1 MSSPKS
7 SDRKSGRKQS
17 FSHQR
22 SSNED
27 IYQQDEYDTPNQIL
41 DRVKCD
47 HVTVTKPEE
56 DRRRRTIIVEKK
68 NGSYGFMLQSYGIH
82 YKKEQEIE
90 MITYVDHVDYDG
102 PAYRA
107 GMREGDVILSI
118 NGVDM
123 EKADH
128 KALVSFI
135 KSCDS
140 RMRMVVL
147 FEDCVRKVDL
157 HMRYI
162 QLQRTLQAKVEELE
176 KVEIKERELMEGKWK
191 THSLPAR
198 KKSSHSSKDTANQN
212 ILTENGESSMSRPT
226 LSTEDVAKVQ
236 PIYVPKQNFMLAY
249 RPHHFIDQHGRSYYL
264 HQPATAIINGDS
276 SYVGWH
282 SNRSINSSKSCD
294 QQENWAPPDQPVQQR
309 RRSHYVVEVS
319 RRCSTSSDVPNRS
332 QQQQPHCKQHNF
344 TNRASQRSSSQGD
357 NCPRW
362 GCIRTGGGASGRRR
376 NDGGGGHD
384 ADDDDDDD
392 NDDDDDDGGS
402 VEAYDLSADGG
413 AACCPG
419 SQCVP
424 TRRHRR
430 RRKSSSARGG
440 RDKSPD
446 CKSESSYCRKGHE
459 KRRNSTRNEVP
470 DEHNPS
476 LQHVTSTSGNH
487 GYSNLVNDRY
497 ASDERMCQSTSIGG
511 GGGGGGGRP
520 SQNSLTENSPASYT
534 TSLSTDTL
542 YWDDDPIAAGQPSAA
557 SRQHSVKSQSSSTYR
572 RDNCAV
578 KPVKSWDNL
587 TTKAFGGYGFGYEY
601 LDRDQIVN
609 NSAGGGGTGTGQHH
623 MVYLQLKNVKGGQK
637 HHGGHHHHHH
647 HNHQHPQQQHN
658 LQQQQQQHNHHN
670 NNQQRSNH
678 NGHHHHRH
686 NAGGRI
692 RHPTKSTET
701 LLTLPPQ
708 YPIAAIESSAS
719 CEYLDACSSSSSLAA
734 GGYFA
739 GYVRNDKA
747 SQTDCRRYAAQHQQ
761 PPPPEVTR
769 L

>member
-1 MSSPKS
+1 MRGDFHARECFYIYTLYAAVVSYLLVFLNTFFFFFIRLHFFFFKFNVRTLSYRNNITAVVKPIKCSSCFGAKYLLSPYSRASDGYALRPTMSSPKP

-128 KALVSFI
+128 KALVNFI

-198 KKSSHSSKDTANQN
+198 KKSSHSSKDTANQK

-236 PIYVPKQNFMLAY
+236 QIYVPKQNFMLAY

-264 HQPATAIINGDS
+264 HQPTTAIINGDS

-282 SNRSINSSKSCD
+282 SNNPNYNKKYE
-294 QQENWAPPDQPVQQR
+294 QQENWAPPADQPVQQR

-319 RRCSTSSDVPNRS
+319 RRCSTSSDGPNRS
-332 QQQQPHCKQHNF
+332 QQQQQPTAQHCKQHNF
-344 TNRASQRSSSQGD
+344 TCRASQRSSSQ
-357 NCPRW
+357 
-362 GCIRTGGGASGRRR
+362 
-376 NDGGGGHD
+376 
-384 ADDDDDDD
+384 
-392 NDDDDDDGGS
+392 
-402 VEAYDLSADGG
+402 E
-413 AACCPG
+413 
-419 SQCVP
+419 
-424 TRRHRR
+424 
-430 RRKSSSARGG
+430 
-440 RDKSPD
+440 
-446 CKSESSYCRKGHE
+446 CKSETSFCRKGHE
-459 KRRNSTRNEVP
+459 KRRNSSRNDV
-470 DEHNPS
+470 DEHKS
-476 LQHVTSTSGNH
+476 QQHGGGHGHGH
-487 GYSNLVNDRY
+487 GYANLVNDRY
-497 ASDERMCQSTSIGG
+497 ASDERICQSTSTGICD
-511 GGGGGGGRP
+511 GRP
-520 SQNSLTENSPASYT
+520 QNSLTENSPASYT

-542 YWDDDPIAAGQPSAA
+542 YWDEDPMTAAIGSHSSSVA

-572 RDNCAV
+572 RENCAV

-609 NSAGGGGTGTGQHH
+609 NNNNNNNNNSGGGGQQQH

-637 HHGGHHHHHH
+637 HSHGHHHHHHQHHKNHHHHHHHH
-647 HNHQHPQQQHN
+647 HN
-658 LQQQQQQHNHHN
+658 
-670 NNQQRSNH
+670 
-678 NGHHHHRH
+678 G
-686 NAGGRI
+686 GGRM
-692 RHPTKSTET
+692 RHPTKSTEA
-701 LLTLPPQ
+701 LLSLPPQ
-708 YPIAAIESSAS
+708 YPIAAVESSAS
-719 CEYLDACSSSSSLAA
+719 CEYLDSCSSSA
-734 GGYFA
+734 GGRYFS
-739 GYVRNDKA
+739 YIKNDKA
-747 SQTDCRRYAAQHQQ
+747 SQTDCRRYAAAAAHLQ
-761 PPPPEVTR
+761 PEVTR

>member
-198 KKSSHSSKDTANQN
+198 KKSSHSSKDPANQN

-344 TNRASQRSSSQGD
+344 TNRASQRSSSQ
-357 NCPRW
+357 
-362 GCIRTGGGASGRRR
+362 
-376 NDGGGGHD
+376 
-384 ADDDDDDD
+384 
-392 NDDDDDDGGS
+392 
-402 VEAYDLSADGG
+402 
-413 AACCPG
+413 
-419 SQCVP
+419 
-424 TRRHRR
+424 
-430 RRKSSSARGG
+430 
-440 RDKSPD
+440 D

-511 GGGGGGGRP
+511 GGGGGSSRP

-542 YWDDDPIAAGQPSAA
+542 YWDDDPMAAGQPSAA

-609 NSAGGGGTGTGQHH
+609 NGAGGGGTGSGQHH

-637 HHGGHHHHHH
+637 HHGNHHHHHH
-647 HNHQHPQQQHN
+647 HNHQHSQQQHN
-658 LQQQQQQHNHHN
+658 LQQHNHHN

-719 CEYLDACSSSSSLAA
+719 CEYLDACSLSSSLAA

-747 SQTDCRRYAAQHQQ
+747 SQTDCRRYAAHQQ
-761 PPPPEVTR
+761 PPPEVTR

>member
-128 KALVSFI
+128 KALVNFI

-198 KKSSHSSKDTANQN
+198 KKSSHSSKDTINQK

-226 LSTEDVAKVQ
+226 LSTEDVAKAQ

-276 SYVGWH
+276 SYVGWQ
-282 SNRSINSSKSCD
+282 SNRSNNSSKNCD

-344 TNRASQRSSSQGD
+344 TSRASQRSSSQ
-357 NCPRW
+357 
-362 GCIRTGGGASGRRR
+362 
-376 NDGGGGHD
+376 
-384 ADDDDDDD
+384 
-392 NDDDDDDGGS
+392 
-402 VEAYDLSADGG
+402 
-413 AACCPG
+413 
-419 SQCVP
+419 
-424 TRRHRR
+424 
-430 RRKSSSARGG
+430 
-440 RDKSPD
+440 D
-446 CKSESSYCRKGHE
+446 CKSEGSYCRKGHE
-459 KRRNSTRNEVP
+459 KRRNSTRNDVS
-470 DEHNPS
+470 DEHMS
-476 LQHVTSTSGNH
+476 LQHAAGGNH
-487 GYSNLVNDRY
+487 GYTNLVNDRY
-497 ASDERMCQSTSIGG
+497 ASDERMCQSTSI
-511 GGGGGGGRP
+511 GGGRP

-542 YWDDDPIAAGQPSAA
+542 YWDDDPMAAGQQTLSAA

-609 NSAGGGGTGTGQHH
+609 NNNNNGGGGGSGQHH

-647 HNHQHPQQQHN
+647 HHHHQHSQQ
-658 LQQQQQQHNHHN
+658 HHN
-670 NNQQRSNH
+670 NHNQQRSNH
-678 NGHHHHRH
+678 NGGGGGGGHHHHRH
-686 NAGGRI
+686 NADGRI
-692 RHPTKSTET
+692 RHPTKSTEA
-701 LLTLPPQ
+701 LLSLPPQ
-708 YPIAAIESSAS
+708 YPIAAIESSTS
-719 CEYLDACSSSSSLAA
+719 CEYLDACSSQSSLAA
-734 GGYFA
+734 GGGYFA

-747 SQTDCRRYAAQHQQ
+747 SQTDCRRYSAQHQQ
-761 PPPPEVTR
+761 QLPPAEVTR

>member
-128 KALVSFI
+128 KALVNFI

-198 KKSSHSSKDTANQN
+198 KKSSHSSKDTANQK

-226 LSTEDVAKVQ
+226 LSTEDVAKAQ

-276 SYVGWH
+276 SYVGWQ
-282 SNRSINSSKSCD
+282 SNRSNNSSKNFD

-344 TNRASQRSSSQGD
+344 TSRASQRSSSQ
-357 NCPRW
+357 
-362 GCIRTGGGASGRRR
+362 
-376 NDGGGGHD
+376 
-384 ADDDDDDD
+384 
-392 NDDDDDDGGS
+392 
-402 VEAYDLSADGG
+402 
-413 AACCPG
+413 
-419 SQCVP
+419 
-424 TRRHRR
+424 
-430 RRKSSSARGG
+430 
-440 RDKSPD
+440 D
-446 CKSESSYCRKGHE
+446 CKSEGSYCRKGHE
-459 KRRNSTRNEVP
+459 KRRNSARNDVA
-470 DEHNPS
+470 DEHNPP
-476 LQHVTSTSGNH
+476 LQHANGGNH
-487 GYSNLVNDRY
+487 GYTNLVNDRY
-497 ASDERMCQSTSIGG
+497 ASDERMCQSTSI
-511 GGGGGGGRP
+511 GGGRP

-542 YWDDDPIAAGQPSAA
+542 YWDDDPMAAGQQAPSAA

-609 NSAGGGGTGTGQHH
+609 NNNGGGGGNGSGQHH

-647 HNHQHPQQQHN
+647 HHHQHPQQHHN
-658 LQQQQQQHNHHN
+658 SQHNHHN
-670 NNQQRSNH
+670 QQRSSH
-678 NGHHHHRH
+678 NGGGHHHHRH
-686 NAGGRI
+686 NADGRI
-692 RHPTKSTET
+692 RHPTKSTEA
-701 LLTLPPQ
+701 LLSLPPQ

-734 GGYFA
+734 GGGYFA

-761 PPPPEVTR
+761 QMPPSEVTR

>member
-1 MSSPKS
+1 MMSSPKS
-7 SDRKSGRKQS
+7 SDRKPSTTGRKQS
-17 FSHQR
+17 FSQHK

-27 IYQQDEYDTPNQIL
+27 VYRPQDEYDTPNQIL

-56 DRRRRTIIVEKK
+56 DRRRRTIIVEKN

-128 KALVSFI
+128 KTLVGFI
-135 KSCDS
+135 KSCDA

-198 KKSSHSSKDTANQN
+198 KKSNHSSKTNAAERKNV
-212 ILTENGESSMSRPT
+212 LTENGDSPMSRPT
-226 LSTEDVAKVQ
+226 LSTEDVAKPQ

-249 RPHHFIDQHGRSYYL
+249 RPQHFVDQHGRSYYL

-276 SYVGWH
+276 NYVGWH
-282 SNRSINSSKSCD
+282 SNRPASNNNNFEHH
-294 QQENWAPPDQPVQQR
+294 ENWNVSDQPVQR

-319 RRCSTSSDVPNRS
+319 RRCSTSSSDVPNRS
-332 QQQQPHCKQHNF
+332 QQQQYNEGSKQNF
-344 TNRASQRSSSQGD
+344 PNRASQRSSSQ
-357 NCPRW
+357 
-362 GCIRTGGGASGRRR
+362 
-376 NDGGGGHD
+376 
-384 ADDDDDDD
+384 
-392 NDDDDDDGGS
+392 
-402 VEAYDLSADGG
+402 E
-413 AACCPG
+413 
-419 SQCVP
+419 
-424 TRRHRR
+424 
-430 RRKSSSARGG
+430 
-440 RDKSPD
+440 

-459 KRRNSTRNEVP
+459 KRRHSSARNH
-470 DEHNPS
+470 DEPS
-476 LQHVTSTSGNH
+476 SRHAHRGD
-487 GYSNLVNDRY
+487 GYATLVDNYSRY
-497 ASDERMCQSTSIGG
+497 ASDERVCSRHQLLHGSVTD
-511 GGGGGGGRP
+511 
-520 SQNSLTENSPASYT
+520 NSPASYT

-542 YWDDDPIAAGQPSAA
+542 YWDDDPLQQPSAA
-557 SRQHSVKSQSSSTYR
+557 NSRQHSVKSQSSSAYR
-572 RDNCAV
+572 RERCGGAV

-587 TTKAFGGYGFGYEY
+587 TTKSFGGYGFGYDY
-601 LDRDQIVN
+601 LDRDQMHQQQ
-609 NSAGGGGTGTGQHH
+609 QHT
-623 MVYLQLKNVKGGQK
+623 VYMQLKNVVKPAAGGYDK
-637 HHGGHHHHHH
+637 NNGGHHHHQHDGGDRHRQHQHHHH
-647 HNHQHPQQQHN
+647 HNNRCQQH
-658 LQQQQQQHNHHN
+658 
-670 NNQQRSNH
+670 
-678 NGHHHHRH
+678 GRH
-686 NAGGRI
+686 AV
-692 RHPTKSTET
+692 TAKSTEA

-708 YPIAAIESSAS
+708 YPTATAAS
-719 CEYLDACSSSSSLAA
+719 CEFLDACDA
-734 GGYFA
+734 YDDDDDD
-739 GYVRNDKA
+739 YRNDKA
-747 SQTDCRRYAAQHQQ
+747 SQTDCRRHRVNNAAAAHQQ
-761 PPPPEVTR
+761 QSEVTR

>member
-1 MSSPKS
+1 MRGDFHARECFYIYTLYAAVVSYLLVFLNTFFFFFIRLHFFFFKFNVRTLSYRNNITAVVKPIKCSSCFGAKYLLSPYSRASDGYALRPTMSSPKP

-128 KALVSFI
+128 KALVNFI

-198 KKSSHSSKDTANQN
+198 KKSSHSSKDTANQK

-236 PIYVPKQNFMLAY
+236 QIYVPKQNFMLAY

-264 HQPATAIINGDS
+264 HQPTTAIINGDS

-282 SNRSINSSKSCD
+282 R
-294 QQENWAPPDQPVQQR
+294 
-309 RRSHYVVEVS
+309 
-319 RRCSTSSDVPNRS
+319 
-332 QQQQPHCKQHNF
+332 
-344 TNRASQRSSSQGD
+344 
-357 NCPRW
+357 
-362 GCIRTGGGASGRRR
+362 
-376 NDGGGGHD
+376 
-384 ADDDDDDD
+384 
-392 NDDDDDDGGS
+392 
-402 VEAYDLSADGG
+402 
-413 AACCPG
+413 
-419 SQCVP
+419 
-424 TRRHRR
+424 
-430 RRKSSSARGG
+430 
-440 RDKSPD
+440 
-446 CKSESSYCRKGHE
+446 
-459 KRRNSTRNEVP
+459 
-470 DEHNPS
+470 
-476 LQHVTSTSGNH
+476 
-487 GYSNLVNDRY
+487 
-497 ASDERMCQSTSIGG
+497 
-511 GGGGGGGRP
+511 
-520 SQNSLTENSPASYT
+520 
-534 TSLSTDTL
+534 
-542 YWDDDPIAAGQPSAA
+542 
-557 SRQHSVKSQSSSTYR
+557 
-572 RDNCAV
+572 
-578 KPVKSWDNL
+578 
-587 TTKAFGGYGFGYEY
+587 
-601 LDRDQIVN
+601 
-609 NSAGGGGTGTGQHH
+609 
-623 MVYLQLKNVKGGQK
+623 
-637 HHGGHHHHHH
+637 
-647 HNHQHPQQQHN
+647 
-658 LQQQQQQHNHHN
+658 
-670 NNQQRSNH
+670 
-678 NGHHHHRH
+678 
-686 NAGGRI
+686 
-692 RHPTKSTET
+692 
-701 LLTLPPQ
+701 
-708 YPIAAIESSAS
+708 
-719 CEYLDACSSSSSLAA
+719 
-734 GGYFA
+734 
-739 GYVRNDKA
+739 
-747 SQTDCRRYAAQHQQ
+747 
-761 PPPPEVTR
+761 
-769 L
+769 

>member
-198 KKSSHSSKDTANQN
+198 KKSSHSSKDPANQN

-362 GCIRTGGGASGRRR
+362 GCIRTGGGASSRRR

-384 ADDDDDDD
+384 ADDDDDD
-392 NDDDDDDGGS
+392 NDDDDGDGGS

-440 RDKSPD
+440 RDKSPGKLRLLLQRSRGPR
-446 CKSESSYCRKGHE
+446 CWPRCL
-459 KRRNSTRNEVP
+459 
-470 DEHNPS
+470 S
-476 LQHVTSTSGNH
+476 L
-487 GYSNLVNDRY
+487 LF
-497 ASDERMCQSTSIGG
+497 
-511 GGGGGGGRP
+511 GGRR
-520 SQNSLTENSPASYT
+520 
-534 TSLSTDTL
+534 LS
-542 YWDDDPIAAGQPSAA
+542 G
-557 SRQHSVKSQSSSTYR
+557 
-572 RDNCAV
+572 C
-578 KPVKSWDNL
+578 
-587 TTKAFGGYGFGYEY
+587 FYGCG
-601 LDRDQIVN
+601 LR
-609 NSAGGGGTGTGQHH
+609 
-623 MVYLQLKNVKGGQK
+623 
-637 HHGGHHHHHH
+637 
-647 HNHQHPQQQHN
+647 
-658 LQQQQQQHNHHN
+658 
-670 NNQQRSNH
+670 
-678 NGHHHHRH
+678 
-686 NAGGRI
+686 
-692 RHPTKSTET
+692 
-701 LLTLPPQ
+701 
-708 YPIAAIESSAS
+708 
-719 CEYLDACSSSSSLAA
+719 
-734 GGYFA
+734 
-739 GYVRNDKA
+739 
-747 SQTDCRRYAAQHQQ
+747 
-761 PPPPEVTR
+761 TR
-769 L
+769 T

>member
-1 MSSPKS
+1 MMSSPKS
-7 SDRKSGRKQS
+7 SDRKPSTTGRKQS
-17 FSHQR
+17 FSQHK

-27 IYQQDEYDTPNQIL
+27 VYRPQDEYDTPNQIL

-56 DRRRRTIIVEKK
+56 DRRRRTIIVEKN

-128 KALVSFI
+128 KTLVGFI
-135 KSCDS
+135 KSCDA

-198 KKSSHSSKDTANQN
+198 KKSNHSSKTNAAERKNV
-212 ILTENGESSMSRPT
+212 LTENGDSPMSRPT
-226 LSTEDVAKVQ
+226 LSTEDVAKPQ

-249 RPHHFIDQHGRSYYL
+249 RPQHFVDQHGRSYYL

-276 SYVGWH
+276 NYVGWH
-282 SNRSINSSKSCD
+282 SNRPASNNNNFEHH
-294 QQENWAPPDQPVQQR
+294 ENWNVSDQPVQR

-319 RRCSTSSDVPNRS
+319 RRCSTSSSDVPNRS
-332 QQQQPHCKQHNF
+332 QQQQYNEGSKQNF
-344 TNRASQRSSSQGD
+344 PNRASQRSSSQGD
-357 NCPRW
+357 TCPRW
-362 GCIRTGGGASGRRR
+362 GCIRGSSSDKRREHQQQQQEQQ
-376 NDGGGGHD
+376 GQ
-384 ADDDDDDD
+384 DDV
-392 NDDDDDDGGS
+392 S
-402 VEAYDLSADGG
+402 LEAYDLAGG
-413 AACCPG
+413 TCCPG

-424 TRRHRR
+424 TRRHHRR
-430 RRKSSSARGG
+430 RRKSTHG
-440 RDKSPD
+440 RDKSPE

-459 KRRNSTRNEVP
+459 KRRHSSARNH
-470 DEHNPS
+470 DEPS
-476 LQHVTSTSGNH
+476 SRHAHRGD
-487 GYSNLVNDRY
+487 GYATLVDNYSRY
-497 ASDERMCQSTSIGG
+497 ASDERVCSRHQLLHGSVTD
-511 GGGGGGGRP
+511 
-520 SQNSLTENSPASYT
+520 NSPASYT

-542 YWDDDPIAAGQPSAA
+542 YWDDDPLQQPSAA
-557 SRQHSVKSQSSSTYR
+557 NSRQHSVKSQSSSAYR
-572 RDNCAV
+572 RERCGGAV

-587 TTKAFGGYGFGYEY
+587 TTKSFGGYGFGYDY
-601 LDRDQIVN
+601 LDRDQMHQQQ
-609 NSAGGGGTGTGQHH
+609 QHT
-623 MVYLQLKNVKGGQK
+623 VYMQLKNVVKPAAGGYDK
-637 HHGGHHHHHH
+637 NNGGHHHHQHDGGDRHRQHQHHHH
-647 HNHQHPQQQHN
+647 HNNRCQQH
-658 LQQQQQQHNHHN
+658 
-670 NNQQRSNH
+670 
-678 NGHHHHRH
+678 GRH
-686 NAGGRI
+686 AV
-692 RHPTKSTET
+692 TAKSTEA

-708 YPIAAIESSAS
+708 YPTATAAS
-719 CEYLDACSSSSSLAA
+719 CEFLDACDA
-734 GGYFA
+734 YDDDDDD
-739 GYVRNDKA
+739 YRNDKA
-747 SQTDCRRYAAQHQQ
+747 SQTDCRRHRVNNAAAAHQQ
-761 PPPPEVTR
+761 QSEVTR

>member
-128 KALVSFI
+128 KALVNFI

-198 KKSSHSSKDTANQN
+198 KKSSHSSKDTANQK

-226 LSTEDVAKVQ
+226 LSTEDVAKAQ

-276 SYVGWH
+276 SYVGWQ
-282 SNRSINSSKSCD
+282 SNRSNNSSKNFD

-344 TNRASQRSSSQGD
+344 TSRASQRSSSQGD

-362 GCIRTGGGASGRRR
+362 GCIRTGGGSSGRRR
-376 NDGGGGHD
+376 NDGGHD
-384 ADDDDDDD
+384 ADDDDDD
-392 NDDDDDDGGS
+392 NDDEDDDGGS
-402 VEAYDLSADGG
+402 VEAYDLAADGG

-446 CKSESSYCRKGHE
+446 CKSEGSYCRKGHE
-459 KRRNSTRNEVP
+459 KRRNSARNDVA
-470 DEHNPS
+470 DEHNPP
-476 LQHVTSTSGNH
+476 LQHANGGNH
-487 GYSNLVNDRY
+487 GYTNLVNDRY
-497 ASDERMCQSTSIGG
+497 ASDERMCQSTSI
-511 GGGGGGGRP
+511 GGGRP

-542 YWDDDPIAAGQPSAA
+542 YWDDDPMAAGQQAPSAA

-609 NSAGGGGTGTGQHH
+609 NNNGGGGGNGSGQHH

-647 HNHQHPQQQHN
+647 HHHQHPQQHHN
-658 LQQQQQQHNHHN
+658 SQHNHHN
-670 NNQQRSNH
+670 QQRSSH
-678 NGHHHHRH
+678 NGGGHHHHRH
-686 NAGGRI
+686 NADGRI
-692 RHPTKSTET
+692 RHPTKSTEA
-701 LLTLPPQ
+701 LLSLPPQ

-734 GGYFA
+734 GGGYFA

-761 PPPPEVTR
+761 QMPPSEVTR

>member
-7 SDRKSGRKQS
+7 SDRKSSNRKPS
-17 FSHQR
+17 FSHQQR

-27 IYQQDEYDTPNQIL
+27 IYQPDEYDTPNQIL

-128 KALVSFI
+128 KALVNFI

-176 KVEIKERELMEGKWK
+176 KVEIRERELMEGKWK

-198 KKSSHSSKDTANQN
+198 KKSSHSSKDATNTK

-226 LSTEDVAKVQ
+226 LSTEDVAKAQ

-282 SNRSINSSKSCD
+282 SSNRPHGGGGSTSKNYGE
-294 QQENWAPPDQPVQQR
+294 QQENWTPSDQPVQQR

-319 RRCSTSSDVPNRS
+319 RRCSTSSDAPNRTP
-332 QQQQPHCKQHNF
+332 QQQPQPQPQAHCKQHGGGGNF
-344 TNRASQRSSSQGD
+344 TSRASQRSSSQE
-357 NCPRW
+357 C
-362 GCIRTGGGASGRRR
+362 T
-376 NDGGGGHD
+376 
-384 ADDDDDDD
+384 
-392 NDDDDDDGGS
+392 
-402 VEAYDLSADGG
+402 
-413 AACCPG
+413 
-419 SQCVP
+419 
-424 TRRHRR
+424 
-430 RRKSSSARGG
+430 
-440 RDKSPD
+440 
-446 CKSESSYCRKGHE
+446 SESSHCRKGHE
-459 KRRNSTRNEVP
+459 KRRNSSSARNN
-470 DEHNPS
+470 DLDQQQQS
-476 LQHVTSTSGNH
+476 VTASGCPGNH
-487 GYSNLVNDRY
+487 AYANLVNDRY
-497 ASDERMCQSTSIGG
+497 TSDERICQSSSTGV
-511 GGGGGGGRP
+511 GRH
-520 SQNSLTENSPASYT
+520 QTSLTENSPVSYT

-542 YWDDDPIAAGQPSAA
+542 YWDDDPMTATGGGGQPA

-601 LDRDQIVN
+601 LDRDHHAVN
-609 NSAGGGGTGTGQHH
+609 NNNNNSGGGGGQH
-623 MVYLQLKNVKGGQK
+623 MVYLQLKNVKSGGQK
-637 HHGGHHHHHH
+637 QHGHHHHHH
-647 HNHQHPQQQHN
+647 HHHHQPQQS
-658 LQQQQQQHNHHN
+658 QQQQHQHHN
-670 NNQQRSNH
+670 NHHHQ
-678 NGHHHHRH
+678 HHHHMH
-686 NAGGRI
+686 NSGGRI
-692 RHPTKSTET
+692 RHPTKSTEA
-701 LLTLPPQ
+701 LLSLPPQ
-708 YPIAAIESSAS
+708 YPIASGPTVESSAS
-719 CEYLDACSSSSSLAA
+719 CEYLDACSSSGS
-734 GGYFA
+734 GYF
-739 GYVRNDKA
+739 GIYSGKDKA
-747 SQTDCRRYAAQHQQ
+747 SQTDYRRYQHQQ
-761 PPPPEVTR
+761 QQQHQQQPEVTR